1 MLVLRRRMGILVP
14 LLLVLRLLS
23 ILACLWWLR
32 LWELRWWWW
41 WWLLLELLLLL
52 FVPFKLLL
60 CTVFTRRDLSC
71 QQPKIGLRLL

>member
-1 MLVLRRRMGILVP
+1 MLVLRRRMGILVA

-23 ILACLWWLR
+23 ILACLCWLR
-32 LWELRWWWW
+32 LWELWW
-41 WWLLLELLLLL
+41 WWLLLEVLLLL

-60 CTVFTRRDLSC
+60 CTVFTRRNLSC